1 MARRIDIYLC
11 TACEGVAPQWVGR
24 CPHCGQ
30 WNTLAATR
38 RGADSATAAGSVAVS
53 LRQVDG
59 GEARPMPTGVVEVD
73 RVLGGGF
80 VAGSVTLVFGPPG
93 VGKSTLLFQ
102 VLSSVAATGSQVLL
116 ASAEES
122 LTQVSGRAARIG
134 AVPENLLAL
143 AGNDVVA
150 IERAIV
156 HHHPALV
163 VVDSIQTVSD
173 DELPGSA
180 GSLVQVRACVDRLT
194 RLAKSTGVPMV
205 LVGHVTKDGDL
216 AGPRAV
222 EHLVDTVLSFD
233 GDRHHSL
240 RVLTAVKHRF
250 GPAGEVGIFEM
261 RDDGLRAVPDPG
273 PMLLGDRMEG
283 IPGSVVVPV
292 LQGRRPLL
300 VEVQALLGPG
310 APGTRPRTLGIDAA
324 RVTLLLAVLS
334 RRTEVIVGPAEVFV
348 AAVGGISIV
357 EPAVDLGVA
366 LAVASAAVGRVVP
379 SDLVVF
385 GELGLAGEVRTVP
398 GADRRLAESWRAGFS
413 RAVVPSS
420 IPADAVPA
428 GMDVERVR
436 TLAEALTSTIPVWS
450 TVAASR

>member
-1 MARRIDIYLC
+1 MSRRIEIYLC
-11 TACEGVAPQWVGR
+11 TVCDGVAPQWVGR

-30 WNTLAATR
+30 WNTLTATGPR
-38 RGADSATAAGSVAVS
+38 KTVPTTALAVS

-59 GEARPMPTGVVEVD
+59 DEARPMSTGVVEVD

-80 VAGSVTLVFGPPG
+80 VSGSVTLVFGPPG

-102 VLSSVAATGSQVLL
+102 VLASVAATGAEVLL

-122 LTQVSGRAARIG
+122 LSQVSGRASRIG

-143 AGNDVVA
+143 AGPDVAA
-150 IERAIV
+150 IEAAIV
-156 HHHPALV
+156 RHHPALV

-180 GSLVQVRACVDRLT
+180 GSLAQVRACVDRLT
-194 RLAKSTGVPMV
+194 RLAKSTGVPVV
-205 LVGHVTKDGDL
+205 LVGHVTKDGDM
-216 AGPRAV
+216 AGPRAI

-273 PMLLGDRMEG
+273 PMLLGDRMAG

-300 VEVQALLGPG
+300 VEVQALLGPSAG
-310 APGTRPRTLGIDAA
+310 GTRPRTLGIDAA

-334 RRTEVIVGPAEVFV
+334 RRTEVVVGVAEVFV
-348 AAVGGISIV
+348 AAVGGISIT

-366 LAVASAAVGRVVP
+366 LAVASAAEAKVVP

-385 GELGLAGEVRTVP
+385 GELGLAGEVRMVP
-398 GADRRLAESWRAGFS
+398 GADRRLAEARRAGFT
-413 RAVVPSS
+413 RALVPPST
-420 IPADAVPA
+420 PADAFPP
-428 GMDVERVR
+428 GMDVVPVR
-436 TLAEALTSTIPVWS
+436 TLGEALTSTIPLWS